1 MVYLTRSINAAFSFL
16 AIIKDRNA
24 FFNYSVKIKAFFI
37 AFPAFRLILANSV
50 NKFSVVYSASVRS
63 LV

>member
-24 FFNYSVKIKAFFI
+24 FFNYSVKIKAFLLL
-37 AFPAFRLILANSV
+37 FRLLDLFLLTRLMNFLSFILC
-50 NKFSVVYSASVRS
+50 
-63 LV
+63 